1 MRQKEVEFL
10 CSTSFFMQSCKK
22 IEYNVKVI
30 KFLEDFIM
38 AMNLMLMGLP
48 GAGKGT
54 QAERIVDEFKIPHI
68 STGDIFRAAMKNGT
82 PMGLEAK
89 SYIDKGEL
97 VPDEVTNGIV
107 KERLSEDDTNVG
119 FLLDGFPRNM
129 AQAEA
134 LEVMGKELGKSLT
147 AVINIHVDP
156 ESLMERLTGRFIC
169 RDCGA
174 TYHKVFNPTKEEG
187 KCDRCGGS
195 EFFQREDDKPE
206 TVKNRLDVN
215 IKMNTPLLDFYKEN
229 GLLHE
234 VDGNQDIEK
243 VFADVKEILDNLK

>member
-1 MRQKEVEFL
+1 
-10 CSTSFFMQSCKK
+10 
-22 IEYNVKVI
+22 
-30 KFLEDFIM
+30 M
-38 AMNLMLMGLP
+38 ALNLMLMGLP

-54 QAERIVDEFKIPHI
+54 QAEKIVDEYKIPHI

-89 SYIDKGEL
+89 KFIDKGEL

-107 KERLSEDDTNVG
+107 KERLAKDDVNDG
-119 FLLDGFPRNM
+119 YMLDGFPRNM

-134 LEVMGKELGKSLT
+134 LDEFGKELGKSLNC
-147 AVINIHVDP
+147 VINIHVDP
-156 ESLMERLTGRFIC
+156 ESLMERLTGRYIC

-174 TYHKVFNPTKEEG
+174 TYHKVYNPTKVEG
-187 KCDRCGGS
+187 TCDRCGGH

-215 IKMNTPLLDFYKEN
+215 IKMNTPLLDFYKKQ

-234 VDGNQDIEK
+234 VNGNQDIDK
-243 VFADVKEILDNLK
+243 VFADIKEILDQIK

>member
-1 MRQKEVEFL
+1 
-10 CSTSFFMQSCKK
+10 
-22 IEYNVKVI
+22 
-30 KFLEDFIM
+30 M
-38 AMNLMLMGLP
+38 ALNLMLMGLP

-54 QAERIVDEFKIPHI
+54 QAEKIVDEYKIPHI
-68 STGDIFRAAMKNGT
+68 STGDIFRAAMKNST

-89 SYIDKGEL
+89 KFIDKGEL

-107 KERLSEDDTNVG
+107 KERLAKDDVNDG
-119 FLLDGFPRNM
+119 YMLDGFPRNM

-134 LEVMGKELGKSLT
+134 LDEFGKELGKSLNC
-147 AVINIHVDP
+147 VINIHVDP
-156 ESLMERLTGRFIC
+156 ESLMERLTGRYIC

-174 TYHKVFNPTKEEG
+174 TYHKVFNPTKVEG
-187 KCDRCGGS
+187 TCDRCGGH

-215 IKMNTPLLDFYKEN
+215 IKMNTPLLDFYKKQ

-234 VDGNQDIEK
+234 VNGNQDIDK
-243 VFADVKEILDNLK
+243 VFADIKEILDQIK

>member
-1 MRQKEVEFL
+1 
-10 CSTSFFMQSCKK
+10 
-22 IEYNVKVI
+22 
-30 KFLEDFIM
+30 M
-38 AMNLMLMGLP
+38 ALNLMLMGLP

-54 QAERIVDEFKIPHI
+54 QAEKIVDEYKIPHI

-89 SYIDKGEL
+89 KFIDKGEL

-107 KERLSEDDTNVG
+107 KERLAKDDVNDG
-119 FLLDGFPRNM
+119 YMLDGFPRNM

-134 LEVMGKELGKSLT
+134 LDEFGKELGKSLSC
-147 AVINIHVDP
+147 VINIHVDP
-156 ESLMERLTGRFIC
+156 ESLMERLTGRYIC

-174 TYHKVFNPTKEEG
+174 TYHKVFNPTKVEG
-187 KCDRCGGS
+187 TCDRCGGH

-215 IKMNTPLLDFYKEN
+215 IKMNTPLLDFYKKQ

-234 VDGNQDIEK
+234 VNGNQDIDK
-243 VFADVKEILDNLK
+243 VFADIKEILDQIK